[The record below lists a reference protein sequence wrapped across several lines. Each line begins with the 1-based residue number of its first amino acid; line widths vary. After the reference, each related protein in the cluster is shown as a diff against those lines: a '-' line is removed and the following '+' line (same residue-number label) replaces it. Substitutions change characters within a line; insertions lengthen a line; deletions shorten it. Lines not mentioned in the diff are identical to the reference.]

1 MAQQVKDLALS
12 LLWRVA
18 GKFLYAAGA
27 AKKKKRQT
35 EGPGQCMWTDAQGS
49 ILTCAG
55 GNGPER

>member
-27 AKKKKRQT
+27 AKKKKDRQR
-35 EGPGQCMWTDAQGS
+35 GLASACGQM
-49 ILTCAG
+49 
-55 GNGPER
+55 PREVY